1 MTELLSRL
9 AENNIKDLKFMNYT
23 TLIKLLG
30 PPEDLLRDALGQI
43 EPEVLE
49 LQGKII
55 TPQV

>member
-1 MTELLSRL
+1 MTGLLGRL
-9 AENNIKDLKFMNYT
+9 AMNDIEDLNFMNYT
-23 TLIKLLG
+23 ALIKLLG
-30 PPEDLLRDALGQI
+30 PPEKLLRDALRQI